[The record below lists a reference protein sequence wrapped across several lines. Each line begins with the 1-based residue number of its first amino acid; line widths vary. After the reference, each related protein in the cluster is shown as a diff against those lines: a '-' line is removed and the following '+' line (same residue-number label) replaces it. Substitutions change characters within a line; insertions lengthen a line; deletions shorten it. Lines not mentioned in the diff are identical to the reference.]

1 MRSIGVQISLNLRCR
16 ALDALWFLP
25 KESEDPVMDEA
36 AINQLL
42 KNAIDQANAEAE
54 QKLEERLKALK
65 EDLTKKYQEERIEV
79 QDAFA
84 QSRGDKP

>member
-1 MRSIGVQISLNLRCR
+1 
-16 ALDALWFLP
+16 
-25 KESEDPVMDEA
+25 MDEA

-54 QKLEERLKALK
+54 QPEPEPEKLEERLKALK
-65 EDLTKKYQEERIEV
+65 EDLTKKYQEERIEL

>member
-1 MRSIGVQISLNLRCR
+1 MPRKQKELS
-16 ALDALWFLP
+16 P
-25 KESEDPVMDEA
+25 KKKTKEKTPKKSEDPVMDEA

-65 EDLTKKYQEERIEV
+65 EDLTKKYQEERIEL